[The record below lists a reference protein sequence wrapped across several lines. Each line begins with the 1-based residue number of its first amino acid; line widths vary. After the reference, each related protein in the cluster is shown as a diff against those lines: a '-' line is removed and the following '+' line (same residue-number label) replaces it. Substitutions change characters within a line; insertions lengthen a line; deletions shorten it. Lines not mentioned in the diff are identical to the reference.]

1 MFLVS
6 MIACLILSPLM
17 GILATGSRS
26 LGVRISFTALGWAMA
41 FVGGTA
47 FGFFF
52 GETLLYIIAMTF
64 YTPA

>member
-1 MFLVS
+1 
-6 MIACLILSPLM
+6 M

-41 FVGGTA
+41 FTGGTA

-52 GETLLYIIAMTF
+52 GETLLYIIAMAF
-64 YTPA
+64 YIPPT